1 MKLSEL
7 QQEFWRKEH
16 EVTEERLVRGALILT
31 ILSEDDGLTFNNG
44 RTSKPKRLVV
54 IGIDR
59 KQELC
64 YGSVLVNTK
73 MNPRA
78 SYSDEFLSAQYLLQ
92 QKNYSD
98 FLDYDSFVD
107 CGVIFSIPL
116 QKLKSGTY
124 YGLLNEEDLS
134 SIMDIL
140 ETTDTLSTKQ
150 KKQFGIRRR

>member
-7 QQEFWRKEH
+7 QEEFWRKEH

-44 RTSKPKRLVV
+44 RTSKPKRL
-54 IGIDR
+54 IDKR
-59 KQELC
+59 QELC

-73 MNPRA
+73 MNPKA
-78 SYSDEFLSAQYLLQ
+78 SFSDEFLSAQYLLQ

-116 QKLKSGTY
+116 QKLKSGKY

>member
-7 QQEFWRKEH
+7 QEEFWRKEQ

-31 ILSEDDGLTFNNG
+31 ILSEEDGLTFNNG

-54 IGIDR
+54 IGIDK

-107 CGVIFSIPL
+107 CGVIFSIPIH
-116 QKLKSGTY
+116 KLKPGKY

-134 SIMDIL
+134 RIMDIL

-150 KKQFGIRRR
+150 KKQFGIKRR

>member
-7 QQEFWRKEH
+7 QEEFWRKEH
-16 EVTEERLVRGALILT
+16 EVTEERLVRGALILA
-31 ILSEDDGLTFNNG
+31 ILSEEDGLTFNNG

-54 IGIDR
+54 IGIDKR
-59 KQELC
+59 QELC

-116 QKLKSGTY
+116 QKLKSGKVLWT
-124 YGLLNEEDLS
+124 S
-134 SIMDIL
+134 
-140 ETTDTLSTKQ
+140 K
-150 KKQFGIRRR
+150 

>member
-7 QQEFWRKEH
+7 QEEFWRKEH

-31 ILSEDDGLTFNNG
+31 ILSEEDGLTFNNG

-73 MNPRA
+73 MNPKA
-78 SYSDEFLSAQYLLQ
+78 SFSDEFLSAQYLLQ

>member
-7 QQEFWRKEH
+7 QEEFWRKEH

-31 ILSEDDGLTFNNG
+31 ILSEEDGLTFNNG

-54 IGIDR
+54 IGIDKR
-59 KQELC
+59 QELC

-98 FLDYDSFVD
+98 FLDYDSYVD
-107 CGVIFSIPL
+107 CGVIFSIPIH
-116 QKLKSGTY
+116 KLKPGKY

>member
-1 MKLSEL
+1 
-7 QQEFWRKEH
+7 
-16 EVTEERLVRGALILT
+16 
-31 ILSEDDGLTFNNG
+31 
-44 RTSKPKRLVV
+44 
-54 IGIDR
+54 
-59 KQELC
+59 
-64 YGSVLVNTK
+64 

-116 QKLKSGTY
+116 QKLKSGEY

-134 SIMDIL
+134 RIMDIL
-140 ETTDTLSTKQ
+140 ETTDTLSIKQ

>member
-7 QQEFWRKEH
+7 QEEFWRKEH

-44 RTSKPKRLVV
+44 RTSKPKRL
-54 IGIDR
+54 IDKR
-59 KQELC
+59 QELC

-73 MNPRA
+73 MNPKA

-116 QKLKSGTY
+116 QKLKSGKY

>member
-7 QQEFWRKEH
+7 QEEFWRKEH

-31 ILSEDDGLTFNNG
+31 ILSEEDGLTFNNG

-54 IGIDR
+54 IGIDK

-116 QKLKSGTY
+116 QKLKSGKY
-124 YGLLNEEDLS
+124 YVLLNEEDLS

-150 KKQFGIRRR
+150 KKQFGISRR

>member
-7 QQEFWRKEH
+7 QEEFWRKEH

-31 ILSEDDGLTFNNG
+31 ILSEEDGLTFNNG

-107 CGVIFSIPL
+107 CGVIFSIPI
-116 QKLKSGTY
+116 QKLKSGKHC
-124 YGLLNEEDLS
+124 GLLNEEDLS
-134 SIMDIL
+134 RIMDIL

-150 KKQFGIRRR
+150 KKQFGIKRR

>member
-7 QQEFWRKEH
+7 QEEFWRKEH

>member
-7 QQEFWRKEH
+7 QEEFWRKEH

-31 ILSEDDGLTFNNG
+31 ILSEEDGLTFNNG

-107 CGVIFSIPL
+107 CGVIFSIPI
-116 QKLKSGTY
+116 QKLKSGKY
-124 YGLLNEEDLS
+124 CGLLNEEDLS
-134 SIMDIL
+134 RIMDIL

-150 KKQFGIRRR
+150 KKQFEIRRR

>member
-7 QQEFWRKEH
+7 QEEFWRKEH

-31 ILSEDDGLTFNNG
+31 ILSEEDGLTFNNG

-54 IGIDR
+54 IGIDKR
-59 KQELC
+59 QELC

-73 MNPRA
+73 MNPKA

-150 KKQFGIRRR
+150 KKQFGIKRR

>member
-7 QQEFWRKEH
+7 QEEFWRKEH

-54 IGIDR
+54 IGIDKR
-59 KQELC
+59 QELC

-73 MNPRA
+73 MNPKA
-78 SYSDEFLSAQYLLQ
+78 SFSDEFLSAQYLLQ

>member
-7 QQEFWRKEH
+7 QEEFWRKEH

-54 IGIDR
+54 IGIDKR
-59 KQELC
+59 QELC

-116 QKLKSGTY
+116 QKLKFGMY

-134 SIMDIL
+134 RIMDIL

-150 KKQFGIRRR
+150 KKQFGIKRR

>member
-1 MKLSEL
+1 MKLSAL
-7 QQEFWRKEH
+7 QEEFWRKEH

-31 ILSEDDGLTFNNG
+31 ILSEEDGLTFNNG

-54 IGIDR
+54 IGTDKR
-59 KQELC
+59 QELC

-73 MNPRA
+73 MNPKA
-78 SYSDEFLSAQYLLQ
+78 SFSDEFLSAQYLLQ

>member
-7 QQEFWRKEH
+7 QEEFWRKEH

-31 ILSEDDGLTFNNG
+31 ILSEEDGLTFNDG

-54 IGIDR
+54 IGIDK

-150 KKQFGIRRR
+150 KKQFGIKRR

>member
-7 QQEFWRKEH
+7 QEEFWRKEH

-31 ILSEDDGLTFNNG
+31 ILSDEDGLTFNNG

-54 IGIDR
+54 IGIDK

-73 MNPRA
+73 MNPKA
-78 SYSDEFLSAQYLLQ
+78 SFSDEFLSAQYLLQ

>member
-7 QQEFWRKEH
+7 QEEFWRKEH

-54 IGIDR
+54 IGIDK

-73 MNPRA
+73 MNPKA
-78 SYSDEFLSAQYLLQ
+78 SFSDEFLSAQYLLQ

-107 CGVIFSIPL
+107 CGVIFF
-116 QKLKSGTY
+116 Y
-124 YGLLNEEDLS
+124 S
-134 SIMDIL
+134 SSKIEIWEVL
-140 ETTDTLSTKQ
+140 WTSK
-150 KKQFGIRRR
+150 

>member
-7 QQEFWRKEH
+7 QEEFWRKEH
-16 EVTEERLVRGALILT
+16 EVTEERLEPGALILT

-124 YGLLNEEDLS
+124 NGLLNEEDLS

>member
-7 QQEFWRKEH
+7 QEEFWRKEH

-54 IGIDR
+54 IGIDKR
-59 KQELC
+59 QELC

>member
-7 QQEFWRKEH
+7 QEEFWRKEH

-54 IGIDR
+54 IGIDKR
-59 KQELC
+59 QELC

-73 MNPRA
+73 MNPKA
-78 SYSDEFLSAQYLLQ
+78 SFSDEFLSAQYLLQ

-116 QKLKSGTY
+116 QKLKSGMY

-150 KKQFGIRRR
+150 KKQFGIKRR

>member
-7 QQEFWRKEH
+7 QEEFWRKEH

-31 ILSEDDGLTFNNG
+31 ILSEEDGLTFNNG

-54 IGIDR
+54 IGIDK

-64 YGSVLVNTK
+64 YGSVLVSTK

-107 CGVIFSIPL
+107 CGVIFSIPI
-116 QKLKSGTY
+116 QKLKSGKY

>member
-7 QQEFWRKEH
+7 QEEFWRKEH

-31 ILSEDDGLTFNNG
+31 ILSEEDGLTFNNG

-54 IGIDR
+54 IGIDKR
-59 KQELC
+59 QELC

-73 MNPRA
+73 MNPKA
-78 SYSDEFLSAQYLLQ
+78 SFSDEFLSAQYLLQ

-134 SIMDIL
+134 SIVNIL

>member
-7 QQEFWRKEH
+7 QEEFWRKEH

-31 ILSEDDGLTFNNG
+31 ILSEEDGLTFNNG

-54 IGIDR
+54 IGIDK
-59 KQELC
+59 KQEFC

>member
-7 QQEFWRKEH
+7 QEEFWRKEH

-31 ILSEDDGLTFNNG
+31 ILSEEDGLTFNNG

-54 IGIDR
+54 IGIDKR
-59 KQELC
+59 QELC

-73 MNPRA
+73 MNPKA
-78 SYSDEFLSAQYLLQ
+78 SFSDEFLSAQYLLQ

-116 QKLKSGTY
+116 QKLKSGKVLWT
-124 YGLLNEEDLS
+124 S
-134 SIMDIL
+134 
-140 ETTDTLSTKQ
+140 K
-150 KKQFGIRRR
+150 

>member
-7 QQEFWRKEH
+7 QEEFWRKEH

-31 ILSEDDGLTFNNG
+31 ILSEEDGLTFNNG

-54 IGIDR
+54 IGIDK

-150 KKQFGIRRR
+150 KKQFGIKRR

>member
-7 QQEFWRKEH
+7 QEEFWRKEH

-31 ILSEDDGLTFNNG
+31 ILSEEDGLTFNNG

-54 IGIDR
+54 IGIDK

-116 QKLKSGTY
+116 QKLKSGEY

>member
-7 QQEFWRKEH
+7 QEEFWRKEH

-31 ILSEDDGLTFNNG
+31 ILSEEDGLTFNNG

-54 IGIDR
+54 IGIDK

-73 MNPRA
+73 MNPKA

-116 QKLKSGTY
+116 QKLKSGQY

>member
-7 QQEFWRKEH
+7 QEEFWRKEH

-31 ILSEDDGLTFNNG
+31 ILSEEDGLTFNNG

-54 IGIDR
+54 IGIDK

-116 QKLKSGTY
+116 KKLKSGKY